1 MHSSLKYAEIYRW
14 QCTAGNIVFGHWF
27 GNSRRSSS
35 GRRQSLGGTR
45 AFSIHNEQRA
55 TITVSI
61 TAASS
66 SSSPSECSSLAGHPQ
81 WYTDF
86 AHVLFIRLFFF
97 FFSYFDGCLCVF
109 SVLSIHLPPSKCRLT
124 ANYIFLSYID
134 FFTDYRLGGVRE
146 SIWQPSEGKAQLLR
160 NDDDFR
166 FVSDN
171 LFSDQLQ
178 GMTTLE
184 NCDGFMPIRNGEY
197 VASSMGVLMLP
208 NSQIIYIYIV

>member
-1 MHSSLKYAEIYRW
+1 MPKFIVDNAQQEI
-14 QCTAGNIVFGHWF
+14 
-27 GNSRRSSS
+27 
-35 GRRQSLGGTR
+35 
-45 AFSIHNEQRA
+45 
-55 TITVSI
+55 
-61 TAASS
+61 
-66 SSSPSECSSLAGHPQ
+66 SSLAIDSATAGAAVAVGGNHSVAPGHFPYTTNRGRPSPSVSPQ
-81 WYTDF
+81 LHHHHHHQNAHHSPAIHNGIRILPMSYSFDF
-86 AHVLFIRLFFF
+86 SSF

-184 NCDGFMPIRNGEY
+184 NCDGFMPIRNSEY